1 MKIITSYTIK
11 IKKQMYAYP
20 EEKDGKT
27 VLRSGPVNK
36 NLIDRT
42 SETCLSALKLCVK
55 IFLSEW
61 DYLSAVPAAAKKGRL
76 NRTRA
81 ADILVHSTKKN
92 TAKYPE
98 FDKAAPYM
106 PAYMR
111 RAIIA
116 DALGMVSSYVSNHKD
131 REALSPKERS
141 AEPKIGFPNRYEL
154 TFYRQERDLDNMEK
168 GLIGLKLFDGK
179 TWNWYYFRVSPAD
192 AKYINKVSKEK
203 KLLSPVIE
211 KTHKGYRIRF
221 SFEEEQELVQ
231 NDNPTAHRILAVDL
245 GINAPASWSIMSAD
259 GTVHAKGVVHL
270 RCEEDRLR
278 HLINRKRMYQQ
289 AGKKSKSIFR
299 MIRAANK
306 QLAVNTCK
314 ALIRTAVRHNVDC
327 IIFEHLSRSGSV
339 KGKKYRERI
348 HLWRAADVQR
358 RVELQAHRHG
368 MRISR
373 VCAWGTSR
381 LAFDG
386 SGKTERGIGG
396 SYSICRFRS
405 GKIYNCDLSASLNI
419 GARYFLRA
427 YSKQEDCPELP
438 KVPQRTL
445 STLLNL
451 KFADKPAA

>member
-1 MKIITSYTIK
+1 MKIITSYTVK
-11 IKKQMYAYP
+11 IKKQLYMHSGGKDSKNASYA
-20 EEKDGKT
+20 
-27 VLRSGPVNK
+27 GPVNR

-42 SETCLSALKLCVK
+42 SEVCLSALKLCVK

-61 DYLSAVPAAAKKGRL
+61 DYLSAVPASPKKGRL

-81 ADILVHSTKKN
+81 ADILVHSTKGI

-98 FDKAAPYM
+98 FDKATPCM
-106 PAYMR
+106 PAYTR

-116 DALGMVSSYVSNHKD
+116 DALGMVSSYMSARKN
-131 REALSPKERS
+131 REPLPAEERGE
-141 AEPKIGFPNRYEL
+141 EPKIGFPDRYEL
-154 TFYRQERDLDNMEK
+154 TFYRQERNLDNMEK

-179 TWNWYYFRVSPAD
+179 TWNWYYFHVSPAD
-192 AKYINKVSKEK
+192 ARCINKISKER

-211 KTHKGYRIRF
+211 KTRRGYRVRF
-221 SFEEEQELVQ
+221 SFEEERTLVQ
-231 NDNPTAHRILAVDL
+231 NDDPLEHRILAVDL
-245 GINAPASWSIMSAD
+245 GINAPASWSVMSSD

-289 AGKKSKSIFR
+289 AGKKAKNVYR
-299 MIRAANK
+299 MINAANK
-306 QLAVNTCK
+306 QLSISTCK
-314 ALIRTAVRHNVDC
+314 ALISAAVRYNVNC
-327 IIFEHLSRSGSV
+327 IIFEHLSRGGCV

-368 MRISR
+368 MRINR
-373 VCAWGTSR
+373 VCAWGTSN

-386 SGKTERGIGG
+386 SGRTKRGISGN
-396 SYSICRFRS
+396 YSICRFRN

-419 GARYFLRA
+419 GARYFLRV
-427 YSKQEDCPELP
+427 YSKQKKCPELP
-438 KVPQRTL
+438 KVPQRTY
-445 STLLNL
+445 STLTGLVNKL
-451 KFADKPAA
+451 VS